1 MLNEEKRWIIETI
14 KTEVAEAIKNIN
26 IPTPIIPKPV
36 DVDEIV
42 KLVLD
47 KIKIMSASA
56 ETPIPIK
63 RGKKED

>member
-47 KIKIMSASA
+47 KISKSSETASTKA
-56 ETPIPIK
+56 K
-63 RGKKED
+63 VGK